1 MLKIGIDTSTTNTA
15 IVALNLRNELVDFI
29 LLSPKDKDI
38 YDRSTI
44 ICKLAEAYISNLV
57 GKNEGEV
64 RYGIEGASF
73 GSIGKKDKLVML
85 MGYIYYMLKLE
96 DCDVKILPPSTIKK
110 QFTGNGRA
118 SKEDVI
124 ATVPEEIMK
133 QFRASYKKV
142 DDLADAYAICVC
154 L

>member
-15 IVALNLRNELVDFI
+15 IVALNLRNELVGFI

-38 YDRSTI
+38 YDRSTT
-44 ICKLAEAYISNLV
+44 ICKLAGDYIDKLVSN
-57 GKNEGEV
+57 NEGQI

-85 MGYIYYMLKLE
+85 MGYIFYMLKLDE
-96 DCDVKILPPSTIKK
+96 CDVKILPPSTIKK
-110 QFTGNGRA
+110 QFTGRGRA
-118 SKEDVI
+118 SKEEVI
-124 ATVPEEIMK
+124 ATVPEEVMK
-133 QFRASYKKV
+133 QFRASHKKV
-142 DDLADAYAICVC
+142 DDLADAYAIASI